1 MASSLNTHPIRI
13 GADVAGRNRGG
24 ARPRFE
30 EDKLEAPLRRR
41 QSPLTEPERTDEEL
55 LLSAREGD
63 EDAFGAF
70 VRRHTATVHRWM
82 ARAVGEADADDMT
95 QDVFLKAYRGLPRF
109 RGEAPPRAWLASIAD
124 NAVKN
129 RYRSRSRFR
138 RVFAGSTDAR
148 PDLDPPEPSG
158 GPEAEARAGESRRLV
173 AEALR
178 RLAPEFRMPVV
189 LRDLEEW
196 SYDEIAISL
205 ALPVGTVKSRIA
217 RGRGQLKE
225 ILTPLLAER
234 RP

>member
-1 MASSLNTHPIRI
+1 MPATAPVASSTGTRPIRTGADRAGRTRCREGRI
-13 GADVAGRNRGG
+13 GA
-24 ARPRFE
+24 
-30 EDKLEAPLRRR
+30 PLPRR
-41 QSPLTEPERTDEEL
+41 QPPLTEPERTDEEL
-55 LLSAREGD
+55 VDSARQGD
-63 EDAFGAF
+63 EEAFAAF

-138 RVFAGSTDAR
+138 RIFAGSTDAR
-148 PDLDPPEPSG
+148 PDLDPPETAP
-158 GPEAEARAGESRRLV
+158 GPEENARAGESRRLV
-173 AEALR
+173 TEALR
-178 RLAPEFRMPVV
+178 RLEPEFRMPVV

-196 SYDEIAISL
+196 SYDEIAVSL

-217 RGRGQLKE
+217 RGRGQLKD
-225 ILTPLLAER
+225 ILTPLLAGR
-234 RP
+234 CP